1 MPAEEATKV
10 EPQAEADAK
19 MVDLPDDGPVIDVEL
34 PKKIE
39 KTINPDPE
47 PEAVATEVKTDETA
61 SSEEMDDYGKK
72 VQSRIDK
79 LTKRIRESERR
90 EQAAIQY
97 AQGVQAE
104 QNKLQNKVRSLDTG
118 YLTEFST
125 RVEAETA
132 ETKKALKAA
141 LDAGDIDKQVEANQ
155 KLARLAIEH
164 ERVKATQAQRERLKK
179 EMEARGIDPNQPQ
192 MPQQPVQPQQ
202 PQPQPQQ
209 TPPPPPDPKAEDWAS
224 KNTWFGED
232 EPMTLT
238 SFSIHRKLME
248 EGFDPQSD
256 SYYNEID
263 KRMKET
269 FPHKFENT
277 QQVSPTQTVASANRG
292 GPVRRKGTVRLT
304 PSQVAIAKKLG
315 VPLSE
320 YAKYVKE

>member
-10 EPQAEADAK
+10 ETQAEADAK
-19 MVDLPDDGPVIDVEL
+19 MVDIPDSGPAIDVEL

-47 PEAVATEVKTDETA
+47 PEAVETEVKTDETA

-192 MPQQPVQPQQ
+192 MPQQPVQPQ
-202 PQPQPQQ
+202 PQQ
-209 TPPPPPDPKAEDWAS
+209 TPPPPDPKAEDWAS

-248 EGFDPQSD
+248 EGFDPNSD
-256 SYYNEID
+256 SYYNEVD
-263 KRMKET
+263 KRMKDT
-269 FPHKFENT
+269 FPHKFDK
-277 QQVSPTQTVASANRG
+277 QVSPTQAVASANRG
-292 GPVRRKGTVRLT
+292 GQPARRKGTVRLT